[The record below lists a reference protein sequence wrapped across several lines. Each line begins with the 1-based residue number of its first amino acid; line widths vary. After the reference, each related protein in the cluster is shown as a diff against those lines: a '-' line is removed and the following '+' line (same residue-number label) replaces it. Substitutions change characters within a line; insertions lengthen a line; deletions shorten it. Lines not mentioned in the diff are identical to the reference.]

1 MNISFDKSAVR
12 LFSKSSYNKHRIN
25 ALIEKSYDRGLSLD
39 ERAKSWLE
47 GYHMFKLWSSKTG
60 KKSFVSS
67 DGGLIF
73 FDKSDLYVSS
83 YHALCHI
90 ERDRLQV
97 DYEHS
102 AVEIGID
109 WAFWSKHL

>member
-1 MNISFDKSAVR
+1 MNISFDKSAVK
-12 LFSKSSYNKHRIN
+12 LFQKNSYNKHRIN
-25 ALIEKSYDRGLSLD
+25 ALIEKSYLRTLTLE
-39 ERAKSWLE
+39 ERVNAWLE
-47 GYHMFKLWSSKTG
+47 GYHMFKLWSNKTG
-60 KKSFVSS
+60 KKSFISS

-73 FDKSDLYVSS
+73 FDKTDLHVSC

-97 DYEHS
+97 NYKHS

-109 WAFWSKHL
+109 WAFWAKHL

>member
-1 MNISFDKSAVR
+1 MNISFDKSSVR
-12 LFSKSSYNKHRIN
+12 LFSSNAYNKHRIT
-25 ALIEKSYDRGLSLD
+25 ALIEKSYMPLSLD
-39 ERAKSWLE
+39 ERVSAWLE
-47 GYHMFKLWSSKTG
+47 GYHMFKLWSKKTG
-60 KKSFVSS
+60 KKSFISS

-109 WAFWSKHL
+109 WAFWAKHL

>member
-1 MNISFDKSAVR
+1 MNISFDKSSVR
-12 LFSKSSYNKHRIN
+12 LFKDNGYNKHRISM
-25 ALIEKSYDRGLSLD
+25 LIEKSYLPLSLD
-39 ERAKSWLE
+39 ERVKAWLE
-47 GYHMFKLWSSKTG
+47 GYHMFKLWSNKTG
-60 KKSFVSS
+60 KKSFISS